1 MHLSHPARVERVLK
15 EVEIGT
21 DLSED
26 EHLRVIALIRKYAD
40 CFALSVGE
48 VLPVPGVIHRL
59 NIPNGHIFPKHV
71 HQRRLT
77 PPQREYLS
85 SKIDEMLQA
94 DIISQCDPSEVK
106 CVSPITLAQKTHS
119 HGGLTREE
127 LLHRLNDQCL
137 AAGIEGVPDLPP
149 RPSKSAT
156 ATAPPAQKWR
166 ICQNYGAL
174 NKITE
179 IAPMPQGDIRA
190 KQQLLSRHR
199 WISVFDFASGF
210 YAVSVAEESR
220 PYTCFYV
227 EGRGYFQYKR
237 MPFGLTG
244 APSTFAQLTATH
256 LHDLLADGSMELF
269 VDDGATAGD
278 DFDSKFANLVRIF
291 DRVRQR
297 VSHSLPVNQHS
308 S

>member
-1 MHLSHPARVERVLK
+1 MA
-15 EVEIGT
+15 T
-21 DLSED
+21 
-26 EHLRVIALIRKYAD
+26 
-40 CFALSVGE
+40 
-48 VLPVPGVIHRL
+48 
-59 NIPNGHIFPKHV
+59 IFPKHV

-85 SKIDEMLQA
+85 SK
-94 DIISQCDPSEVK
+94 
-106 CVSPITLAQKTHS
+106 
-119 HGGLTREE
+119 LTRCSKLTSYHNAIPAKSNAY
-127 LLHRLNDQCL
+127 LLSPLLRKLTPTVVLLVKNCS
-137 AAGIEGVPDLPP
+137 IDLTTNAWQLGL
-149 RPSKSAT
+149 RVFQTSLLGPSKSAT

-174 NKITE
+174 NKVTE

-190 KQQLLSRHR
+190 KQQLLSGHR

-278 DFDSKFANLVRIF
+278 DF
-291 DRVRQR
+291 
-297 VSHSLPVNQHS
+297 
-308 S
+308 